1 MHKARQTKK
10 IASGERRRKNEVERF
25 FVASL
30 RHASEEGQVDV
41 AGRLECPYCVTRPR
55 MLLIDTEPN
64 WRLSIELT
72 LLSPT
77 TKQRPA
83 GIVRETTW

>member
-1 MHKARQTKK
+1 
-10 IASGERRRKNEVERF
+10 
-25 FVASL
+25 
-30 RHASEEGQVDV
+30 VDV

>member
-1 MHKARQTKK
+1 LLHSVVR
-10 IASGERRRKNEVERF
+10 
-25 FVASL
+25 
-30 RHASEEGQVDV
+30 SEEGRESHLFTILVPSRQIAVMLQRLDV

-72 LLSPT
+72 LLSPS